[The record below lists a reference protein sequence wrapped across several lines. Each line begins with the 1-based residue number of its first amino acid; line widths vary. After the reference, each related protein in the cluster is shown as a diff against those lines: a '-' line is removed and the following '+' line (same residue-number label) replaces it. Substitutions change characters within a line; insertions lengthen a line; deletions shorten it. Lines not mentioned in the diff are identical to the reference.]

1 MLPKDKMLIE
11 VEISFNEFV
20 SAIIKEFGSK
30 LPQALRDQ
38 FIIASTIDDE
48 NLNNLKK
55 TIRRTEKWL
64 WNYQYG
70 GMGFISEQIV
80 ESRKAIEQL
89 VFILH
94 IGQAYPGKA
103 AAQAIKLRPKLV
115 LEKKPKKISR
125 DQDANA

>member
-30 LPQALRDQ
+30 LPQALRDK

-55 TIRRTEKWL
+55 QLGAQRNGFGITNTEVWDL
-64 WNYQYG
+64 YQ
-70 GMGFISEQIV
+70 S
-80 ESRKAIEQL
+80 
-89 VFILH
+89 
-94 IGQAYPGKA
+94 
-103 AAQAIKLRPKLV
+103 KLSNH
-115 LEKKPKKISR
+115 EK
-125 DQDANA
+125 Q

>member
-1 MLPKDKMLIE
+1 MSPKDKMLIE
-11 VEISFNEFV
+11 VEVSFNEFV

-70 GMGFISEQIV
+70 GMGFVSEQIV

-103 AAQAIKLRPKLV
+103 AARAIKLRPKLV

-125 DQDANA
+125 DQDADA